1 MKKRKEGPIMS
12 LSPKRAAAIVAA
24 MTAVGTTA
32 IAACSSSSNH
42 SQPETSDAAAVT
54 DATGTVQDEATTPAV
69 GDGASTD
76 GPSSITCGSMTCT
89 APSGGI
95 LPIPLSACC
104 LPDNSCGA
112 SPNLSALGGAGAPP
126 AGVDAGSVC
135 LTLEAGTPDP
145 SCPSQSVMGFA
156 LAGCC
161 AAGTCGYD
169 LSIIGL
175 GCNSFS
181 AFGGGVGA
189 QMACSPGDGAAPPA
203 DAEADVQTTDAQTD
217 SGTPL
222 DAQADAT
229 DAQSPT
235 DAQADGA
242 SVTDARA
249 DAADAH

>member
-12 LSPKRAAAIVAA
+12 LSPKRASAIVAA

-42 SQPETSDAAAVT
+42 SQPEISDAAAAVT

-112 SPNLSALGGAGAPP
+112 SLGGALA
-126 AGVDAGSVC
+126 ATGSAC
-135 LTLEAGTPDP
+135 LSTATPIADP
-145 SCPSQSVMGFA
+145 TCPSQSIMGFS
-156 LAGCC
+156 LTGCC
-161 AAGTCGYD
+161 AIDGICGDD
-169 LSIIGL
+169 LSMLGL
-175 GCNSFS
+175 GCNSAS
-181 AFGGGVGA
+181 ALLGGFGGGGA
-189 QMACSPGDGAAPPA
+189 TGDAGAPQPCGG
-203 DAEADVQTTDAQTD
+203 DAGG
-217 SGTPL
+217 SSL
-222 DAQADAT
+222 DAMPSANDAMT
-229 DAQSPT
+229 TSGD
-235 DAQADGA
+235 
-242 SVTDARA
+242 
-249 DAADAH
+249 

>member
-1 MKKRKEGPIMS
+1 MADQGH
-12 LSPKRAAAIVAA
+12 RANRIGRFAFIGSIACAGAI
-24 MTAVGTTA
+24 G
-32 IAACSSSSNH
+32 ACSSSST
-42 SQPETSDAAAVT
+42 PGTSVT
-54 DATGTVQDEATTPAV
+54 DASTDVSTADQVSSE
-69 GDGASTD
+69 ASTTEEAD
-76 GPSSITCGSMTCT
+76 ADAATSTAGPVTCGSLTCT
-89 APSGGI
+89 APASG
-95 LPIPLSACC
+95 LVPLSACC

-235 DAQADGA
+235 DAQADAA